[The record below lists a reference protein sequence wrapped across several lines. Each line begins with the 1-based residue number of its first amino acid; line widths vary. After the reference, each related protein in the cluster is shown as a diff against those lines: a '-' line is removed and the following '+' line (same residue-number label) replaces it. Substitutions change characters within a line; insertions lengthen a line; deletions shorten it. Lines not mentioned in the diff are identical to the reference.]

1 MPPGPV
7 RVLMVSSEVESLART
22 GGLGDAVEALSRAL
36 ARLGADVVVATPK
49 YGVTRV
55 PAGVRSW
62 PGPAVAPLGL
72 GHARWL
78 GVLEARLTGWSS
90 PARVAGEAEAS
101 RAPRA
106 TLLCDAQL
114 FERDGIYGDRRGTFT
129 DNPFRFAT
137 MSSGALAVAERAWG
151 GELPD
156 VVHAHDWH
164 AALSIVY
171 ARRTRGPAWARVPSV
186 LTIHNLA
193 FQGVVAPSELDYLAI
208 PRDAWESGWLRHD
221 GAINLMKGGI
231 ELADRVTTVSETY
244 AREIQRWPSG
254 YGLDAH
260 LRWHTGKLVGI
271 VNGIDTESFDPGTDG
286 ALAYRYTQADAIE
299 GKRACKQALCA
310 ELGLGG
316 EGPLIGVVSRLQ
328 WLKGI
333 DLLLAIMPAL
343 VERGARL
350 AIVGT
355 GEPELE
361 HALREAAWRW
371 PGRVATRIAFDPML
385 ARRIFAGADFLAVP
399 SRDEPCGL
407 TQLYAMRYGAIPI
420 VTPVGGLRDTVEPF
434 DVAHAKGTGVV
445 AAAADPGS
453 LLIACEDAL
462 ALWRD
467 PIGLSSLVARAMA
480 RDSSWG
486 PSAKK
491 YLSLYEAL
499 RPAGPGKAAG
509 AADATSAASAAGASK
524 RP

>member
-36 ARLGADVVVATPK
+36 AALGADVVVATPK

-55 PAGVRSW
+55 PHGVRPWAS
-62 PGPAVAPLGL
+62 PVVAPLGL
-72 GHARWL
+72 GHARTL
-78 GVLEARLTGWSS
+78 GVLEARLTGSS
-90 PARVAGEAEAS
+90 PGASLEAARS

-114 FERDGIYGDRRGTFT
+114 FDRDGIYGDRRGTFL
-129 DNPFRFAT
+129 DNSFRFAT
-137 MSSGALAVAERAWG
+137 LSSGALSVAEQAWHG
-151 GELPD
+151 ALPD
-156 VVHAHDWH
+156 IVHAHDWH
-164 AALSIVY
+164 AALSLLY
-171 ARRTRGPAWARVPSV
+171 ARRTRGPAWSRAASV

-193 FQGVVAPSELDYLAI
+193 FQGVVSPSELDYLAI
-208 PRDAWESGWLRHD
+208 PRDAWESGWIRHD

-231 ELADRVTTVSETY
+231 EIADRVTTVSETY

-254 YGLDAH
+254 FGLDAH
-260 LRWHTGKLVGI
+260 LRWHSGKLVGI
-271 VNGIDTESFDPGTDG
+271 VNGIDTESFDPRADT
-286 ALAYRYTQADAIE
+286 AIARRYGEADAID

-316 EGPLIGVVSRLQ
+316 DGPLFGVVSRLQ

-333 DLLLAIMPAL
+333 DLLLAILPAL
-343 VERGARL
+343 VERGARVAL
-350 AIVGT
+350 VGT

-361 HALREAAWRW
+361 DALRGAAWRW

-385 ARRIFAGADFLAVP
+385 ARRIFAGSDFLAVP

-420 VTPVGGLRDTVEPF
+420 VTPVGGLRDTVDPV
-434 DVAHAKGTGVV
+434 DVAHAKGTGIV
-445 AAAADPGS
+445 AAAPDPAS
-453 LLIACEDAL
+453 LLLACEDAL
-462 ALWRD
+462 GLWRD
-467 PIGLSSLVARAMA
+467 PIGMESLIARAMA

-486 PSAKK
+486 PSAAK

-499 RPAGPGKAAG
+499 RRARTVDPPHGSTGG
-509 AADATSAASAAGASK
+509 GETT
-524 RP
+524 